1 MEARKGLWVLV
12 VVELLV
18 VRLFLALLSTEDMLP
33 AGQGFPQ
40 EGRKVAPGVA
50 WGAGTHCHCAVV
62 CIELYCAH
70 S

>member
-1 MEARKGLWVLV
+1 MEARKGLWVL

-50 WGAGTHCHCAVV
+50 WGGGTQSVS
-62 CIELYCAH
+62 LLL
-70 S
+70 